1 MKNRTQERSIK
12 PNTHDFSFGCNFN
25 FNKPFTTKR
34 VSIFAAISLD
44 LYDSSLDASLSGI
57 WKLKGLKKFPRN
69 LLKCNE
75 LKNGKVEWGRKQ

>member
-1 MKNRTQERSIK
+1 MDNNDKRNKRADEKRWKRPIK

-57 WKLKGLKKFPRN
+57 WKLEGLKKFPRN
-69 LLKCNE
+69 LLKRN
-75 LKNGKVEWGRKQ
+75 

>member
-1 MKNRTQERSIK
+1 MKNRTQERPIK

-57 WKLKGLKKFPRN
+57 
-69 LLKCNE
+69 
-75 LKNGKVEWGRKQ
+75 